1 MTSSGKGGT
10 RILSSKEYDKL
21 HRLYTTFSKKNT
33 ASFGSIASL
42 VKTSK
47 LPRAKVLA
55 YLYSSPEYTM
65 LKTPK
70 RSFPRLIAVSPTI
83 DGIWSMDLAYVDKLA
98 HHNDGVTYLIVGVD
112 VLSRFLRV
120 EPLADKKAST
130 AKKALEIM
138 IKGNKGRPPGK
149 IWVDQGTEFM
159 GVFGEFCRKNS
170 IVVYST
176 HSETKSALA
185 ERYIRTLK
193 NIIYRYIEYL
203 SRKHA
208 SGGYNLRAT
217 RGGGKKINE
226 GLRYI
231 DKLQCIVNV
240 INGRFNKAIKMAPGA
255 VTPDNVEYLLKR
267 QEEREEKNVEAGKT
281 AKPVYKVGD
290 VVRVAKENLPFRK
303 GYKPQYTEK
312 LYSVR
317 SVVRGAHPITYALK
331 THHDEEKVLG
341 KFYKEELTRFTPDE

>member
-1 MTSSGKGGT
+1 M
-10 RILSSKEYDKL
+10 
-21 HRLYTTFSKKNT
+21 
-33 ASFGSIASL
+33 
-42 VKTSK
+42 V
-47 LPRAKVLA
+47 
-55 YLYSSPEYTM
+55 
-65 LKTPK
+65 KTPK
-70 RSFPRLIAVSPTI
+70 RRFPRLIAVSPTI

-120 EPLADKKAST
+120 EPLVDKKAST
-130 AKKALEIM
+130 AKKALMTM
-138 IKGNKGRPPGK
+138 IKSNKGRAPGK

-185 ERYIRTLK
+185 ERYIRSLK

-208 SGGYNLRAT
+208 TGVYNLR
-217 RGGGKKINE
+217 RRSSVGGKKINE

-240 INGRFNKAIKMAPGA
+240 INGRFNRAIKMAPSA
-255 VTPDNVEYLLKR
+255 VTYGHTEYLLKR
-267 QEEREEKNVEAGKT
+267 QEEREEKNVVTGET
-281 AKPVYKVGD
+281 SKPVYKVGD

-331 THHDEEKVLG
+331 SYPDEEKVLG
-341 KFYKEELTRFTPDE
+341 KFYKEELTRFIPSE